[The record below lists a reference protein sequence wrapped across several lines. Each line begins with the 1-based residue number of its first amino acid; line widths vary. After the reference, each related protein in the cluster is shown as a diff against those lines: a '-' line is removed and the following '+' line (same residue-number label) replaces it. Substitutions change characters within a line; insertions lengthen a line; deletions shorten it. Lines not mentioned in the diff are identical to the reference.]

1 MTSQGFSWG
10 EAEQVGG
17 TGTTTAVSATRSGRA
32 LSLIFD
38 DLMVALDG
46 RDGSLSKTELV
57 TIRIPVTL
65 DRSAPLTGYVEDL
78 RGFARKT
85 EGARVLILADLGGTG
100 HLIEQPY
107 GAETPES
114 ARDFLRTFFS
124 LQRAP
129 PPRKD
134 PCVCP
139 RPAPYEAT
147 IMINVQRR
155 TTNESA
161 LVMIDSLDI
170 CAILNAE
177 PTGGASDLPVV

>member
-1 MTSQGFSWG
+1 MTRRGFSWG
-10 EAEQVGG
+10 EAEQVEG
-17 TGTTTAVSATRSGRA
+17 TRTTTAISATRSGRA

-46 RDGSLSKTELV
+46 RDSSLSKTEMV
-57 TIRIPVTL
+57 TVRIPVTL
-65 DRSAPLTGYVEDL
+65 DRSAPLAGYVEDL

-114 ARDFLRTFFS
+114 AHDLLRTFFS
-124 LQRAP
+124 LQRALP
-129 PPRKD
+129 PKKD
-134 PCVCP
+134 ACVCS

-155 TTNESA
+155 TTNDSA
-161 LVMIDSLDI
+161 LVMIDSLDV
-170 CAILNAE
+170 CAIVNVE
-177 PTGGASDLPVV
+177 PTGEVSDPPVV